1 MGIRQAAGAAYR
13 GFGAGVMK
21 GLKAR
26 LNGRRTLQGIPR
38 EPLMRTVSARRSS
51 VPGGVGEHQESMANE
66 TDCSCFD
73 FPVPCPAVGGLGL
86 AATEARV
93 LPSTVAGKRT
103 SNVRFRAS
111 DRSTGFCRWSSPRP
125 TDDNPAS
132 LTSE

>member
-86 AATEARV
+86 AANRSARSALYGSGKANLERAFPDV
-93 LPSTVAGKRT
+93 GSVNRFLPMVFSKAYR
-103 SNVRFRAS
+103 
-111 DRSTGFCRWSSPRP
+111 
-125 TDDNPAS
+125 
-132 LTSE
+132 